1 MSSCLSTKFKITGLW
16 HLKHISLHKRKM
28 ILNTKETLLCSYG
41 QEPSQTRK
49 KSLRISKLT
58 MIFFFCTDWSNLVN
72 SHLNFKTKVKQ
83 FICRLKMENIFKT
96 IYTFNGLL
104 NISCNVFLVLT
115 EKLMV
120 IVGSV

>member
-1 MSSCLSTKFKITGLW
+1 
-16 HLKHISLHKRKM
+16 M
-28 ILNTKETLLCSYG
+28 ILNTKETFLCSYG

-83 FICRLKMENIFKT
+83 FICRLKMEKFLKLYI
-96 IYTFNGLL
+96 LL
-104 NISCNVFLVLT
+104 T
-115 EKLMV
+115 DY
-120 IVGSV
+120 